1 MMNHYLNGVLPAT
14 HVHIQVMGKDALD
27 LWLSTRQ
34 QFHADHR
41 KELLEAWCLHFS
53 PAGAP
58 SSAAAA
64 VEAKV
69 YDDAAPE

>member
-1 MMNHYLNGVLPAT
+1 MVCCRPLT
-14 HVHIQVMGKDALD
+14 HVHMQVMGKDALD

-53 PAGAP
+53 AAGAP
-58 SSAAAA
+58 ASAAAA
-64 VEAKV
+64 VGATF

>member
-1 MMNHYLNGVLPAT
+1 M
-14 HVHIQVMGKDALD
+14 QVMGKDALD

-41 KELLEAWCLHFS
+41 KELLEAWCLYFS
-53 PAGAP
+53 AAGAP
-58 SSAAAA
+58 ASAGAAAGA
-64 VEAKV
+64 AC